1 MQLFAIVAFL
11 AVALFGDVNMS
22 FVKENNITIY
32 KEYLSELNQSLP
44 DYRLQ
49 KTLLNKI
56 ITLSTQKV
64 EVLDKKDFS
73 IKNDDDFVALFYK
86 INILLAQS
94 EIKKAQIENLQDQ
107 LKDIKSSSD
116 TNNSLTT
123 TLEYTYYYKQK
134 LLNESF
140 IKEVEKSYTKWLD
153 KLLTI
158 LPHITFNTKNI
169 DSTIK
174 KALQSIS
181 YLQKRIKKL
190 QIELERYTILEL
202 SSKVERIQKD
212 IAYLQKKKERYVIR
226 VVKAKL
232 KLFFASL
239 QKKDQKAFI
248 IAKEIVAFLKKNSQ
262 NPYLAQSFERTTIYL
277 LHKQIGSWQITLI
290 NFKNQLLAYLN
301 NNTLLG
307 IPLYKFAEAL
317 GIFLIFLL
325 FRKIFALVILKSLH
339 KIASFTKNSFDDK
352 LLEILEGPLK
362 FSFIIIGLYFATSI
376 ANIESA
382 FFDKLIKT
390 LIIFVIFWLLY
401 NAVNILDETIYKFA
415 RKFGKELYREIG
427 AFFIKTL
434 KIFIFAIG
442 LVSILQEWNINVS
455 AFLAS
460 LGLGGLAFALAAK
473 DTAANLFGGL
483 SILADRALK
492 IDDWIKVGDV
502 EGTVEEIG
510 LRTTK
515 IRTFEKSLVTVPN
528 QIIANNP
535 IENFSRRGIRRIK
548 MRIGLVYGTSK
559 EQIDAIVSDIRNM
572 LQSHPQ
578 IAKNATLLVNFD
590 EFADSSLSIFVYCF
604 TNTANWA
611 KYLAIKEDVNKKIM
625 DIVAKH
631 GSDFAFPSQSIYVEK
646 LPKQ

>member
-1 MQLFAIVAFL
+1 MRFFAIFVLFCL
-11 AVALFGDVNMS
+11 ALFGDVNMS

-32 KEYLSELNQSLP
+32 KEYLSELNQSQP

-49 KTLLNKI
+49 KTLLSKI
-56 ITLSTQKV
+56 ITLSAQKV

-73 IKNDDDFVALFYK
+73 IKDDDDFVDLFYK
-86 INILLAQS
+86 INTLLAQS
-94 EIKKAQIENLQDQ
+94 EAKKAQIEDLQDQ
-107 LKDIKSSSD
+107 LEDIKSSSD

-134 LLNESF
+134 LLYETF
-140 IKEVEKSYTKWLD
+140 IKEVEENYTKWLD

-158 LPHITFNTKNI
+158 MPHITFDTKHI
-169 DSTIK
+169 KRTIK
-174 KALQSIS
+174 KAIASIN

-202 SSKVERIQKD
+202 SSKIERIQKD
-212 IAYLQKKKERYVIR
+212 IAYLQNKKEQFVKK
-226 VVKAKL
+226 VTKAKL
-232 KLFFASL
+232 KQFFAAL
-239 QKKDQKAFI
+239 QKNDQKAFK
-248 IAKEIVAFLKKNSQ
+248 IAKDIVAFLEKNSQ
-262 NPYLAQSFERTTIYL
+262 DPNLAKAFELTTIYL
-277 LHKQIGSWQITLI
+277 LNKRIGNWQITLI
-290 NFKNQLLAYLN
+290 NLKNQVLTYLN
-301 NNTLLG
+301 NNTLIG
-307 IPLYKFAEAL
+307 IPLYKFAEAF
-317 GIFLIFLL
+317 GIFLLFLL
-325 FRKIFALVILKSLH
+325 FRKIFALVVLKSLH
-339 KIASFTKNSFDDK
+339 KIASITKSSIDDK
-352 LLEILEGPLK
+352 ILEILEGPLK
-362 FSFIIIGLYFATSI
+362 FSFIILGLYFALKIT
-376 ANIESA
+376 NIESENL
-382 FFDKLIKT
+382 DKILKT

-401 NAVNILDETIYKFA
+401 NAVNILDESIYKFA

-502 EGTVEEIG
+502 EGTVEDIG

-559 EQIDAIVSDIRNM
+559 EQIDAIVRDIRNM

-590 EFADSSLSIFVYCF
+590 EFADSSLSIFIYCF
-604 TNTANWA
+604 TNTANWE
-611 KYLAIKEDVNKKIM
+611 KYLEIREDVNKKIM

>member
-1 MQLFAIVAFL
+1 MQLFAILAFV
-11 AVALFGDVNMS
+11 AVALFGDINMS
-22 FVKENNITIY
+22 FVKESNITIY
-32 KEYLSELNQSLP
+32 KKYLSELNQSQP

-73 IKNDDDFVALFYK
+73 IKDDDDFVELFYK
-86 INILLAQS
+86 INTLLAQS
-94 EIKKAQIENLQDQ
+94 EAKKAQIEDLQDQ
-107 LKDIKSSSD
+107 LEDIKSSLD

-134 LLNESF
+134 LINETF
-140 IKEVEKSYTKWLD
+140 IKEVESNYTKWLD
-153 KLLTI
+153 KLLTV
-158 LPHITFNTKNI
+158 LPHITFDTKNI

-174 KALQSIS
+174 KAIKSIT
-181 YLQKRIKKL
+181 YLQKKIRKL
-190 QIELERYTILEL
+190 QIELERYTILEFT
-202 SSKVERIQKD
+202 SKIVRVKKD
-212 IAYLQKKKERYVIR
+212 IAYLQKRKERYIKT

-232 KLFFASL
+232 KLFFKAL
-239 QKKDQKAFI
+239 KQKDQKAFN
-248 IAKEIVAFLKKNSQ
+248 IAKEIVTFLQKNSQ
-262 NPYLAQSFERTTIYL
+262 DPNLAKAFNITTIYL
-277 LHKQIGSWQITLI
+277 LNRVIGSWKIKLI
-290 NFKNQLLAYLN
+290 NLKNQIVVYLN
-301 NNTLLG
+301 NNSIIG

-317 GIFLIFLL
+317 AIFLTFLF
-325 FRKIFALVILKSLH
+325 FRKLFTLIILKSLH
-339 KIASFTKNSFDDK
+339 KLASLTKSSFDDK
-352 LLEILEGPLK
+352 LLKIVEGPLK
-362 FSFIIIGLYFATSI
+362 FSFIILGLYFAIDITE
-376 ANIESA
+376 IESESL
-382 FFDKLIKT
+382 DKLLKT
-390 LIIFVIFWLLY
+390 FIIFIIFWLLY
-401 NAVNILDETIYKFA
+401 NAVNILDESIYKFA

-559 EQIDAIVSDIRNM
+559 EQIDAIVRDIRNM

-590 EFADSSLSIFVYCF
+590 EFADSSLSIFIYCF

-611 KYLAIKEDVNKKIM
+611 KYLEIREDVNKKIM

>member
-1 MQLFAIVAFL
+1 MRL
-11 AVALFGDVNMS
+11 VALLALFCSIIFADINMS

-32 KEYLSELNQSLP
+32 KEYLSELNQSQP

-56 ITLSTQKV
+56 ITLSTQKI
-64 EVLDKKDFS
+64 EVLNKKEFS
-73 IKNDDDFVALFYK
+73 IKDDNDFVDLFYK
-86 INILLAQS
+86 INTLLAQS
-94 EIKKAQIENLQDQ
+94 QAKKAQIEDLQNQ
-107 LKDIKSSSD
+107 LEDIKSSLDS
-116 TNNSLTT
+116 NNSLTT

-134 LLNESF
+134 LLYETF
-140 IKEVEKSYTKWLD
+140 IKEVENNYTKWLD

-158 LPHITFNTKNI
+158 LPHITFDTKNI

-174 KALQSIS
+174 KALQSIN
-181 YLQKRIKKL
+181 YLQKRIKKF

-202 SSKVERIQKD
+202 TNKIERIKKD
-212 IAYLQKKKERYVIR
+212 IAYLQKKKEQFVKK
-226 VVKAKL
+226 VTKAKL
-232 KLFFASL
+232 KLFFTAL
-239 QKKDQKAFI
+239 QKKDQKAFA
-248 IAKEIVAFLKKNSQ
+248 IAEEIVTFLKKNSQ
-262 NPYLAQSFERTTIYL
+262 NPHLANAFDLTTIYL
-277 LHKQIGSWQITLI
+277 LNKRIGSWQVTLI
-290 NFKNQLLAYLN
+290 NLKNQIMAYLN
-301 NNTLLG
+301 NNTLIG
-307 IPLYKFAEAL
+307 VPLYKFAQAL
-317 GIFLIFLL
+317 GVFLLFLIFRKL
-325 FRKIFALVILKSLH
+325 FTLIILKSLH
-339 KIASFTKNSFDDK
+339 KMAAFTKTSFDDK
-352 LLEILEGPLK
+352 LLKVVEGPLK
-362 FSFIIIGLYFATSI
+362 FSFIIIGLYFALVI

-382 FFDKLIKT
+382 SLDKVIKT

-502 EGTVEEIG
+502 EGTVEDIG

-548 MRIGLVYGTSK
+548 MRIGLIYGTSK
-559 EQIDAIVSDIRNM
+559 EQIDAIVRDIRNM

-578 IAKNATLLVNFD
+578 IAKDATLLVNFD
-590 EFADSSLSIFVYCF
+590 EFADSSLSIFIYCF

-611 KYLAIKEDVNKKIM
+611 KYLEIREDVNKKIM

>member
-1 MQLFAIVAFL
+1 MRL
-11 AVALFGDVNMS
+11 VALLALFCSIIFADINMS

-32 KEYLSELNQSLP
+32 KEYLSELNQSQP

-56 ITLSTQKV
+56 ITLSTQKI
-64 EVLDKKDFS
+64 EVLNKKEFS
-73 IKNDDDFVALFYK
+73 IKDDNDFVDLFYK
-86 INILLAQS
+86 INTLLAQS
-94 EIKKAQIENLQDQ
+94 QAKKAQIEDLQNQ
-107 LKDIKSSSD
+107 LEDIKSSLDS
-116 TNNSLTT
+116 NNSLTT

-134 LLNESF
+134 LLYETF
-140 IKEVEKSYTKWLD
+140 IKEVENNYTKWLD

-158 LPHITFNTKNI
+158 LPHISFDIKNI

-174 KALQSIS
+174 KALQSIN
-181 YLQKRIKKL
+181 YLQKRIKKF

-202 SSKVERIQKD
+202 TNKIERIKKD
-212 IAYLQKKKERYVIR
+212 IAYLQKKKEQFVKK
-226 VVKAKL
+226 VTKAKL
-232 KLFFASL
+232 KLFFTAL
-239 QKKDQKAFI
+239 QKKDQKAFA
-248 IAKEIVAFLKKNSQ
+248 IAEEIVTFLKKNSQ
-262 NPYLAQSFERTTIYL
+262 NPHLANAFDLTTIYL
-277 LHKQIGSWQITLI
+277 LNKRIGSWQVTLI
-290 NFKNQLLAYLN
+290 NLKNQIMAYLN
-301 NNTLLG
+301 NNTLIG
-307 IPLYKFAEAL
+307 VPLYKFAQAL
-317 GIFLIFLL
+317 GVFLLFLIFRKL
-325 FRKIFALVILKSLH
+325 FTLIILKSLH
-339 KIASFTKNSFDDK
+339 KMAAFTKTSFDDK
-352 LLEILEGPLK
+352 LLKVVEGPLK
-362 FSFIIIGLYFATSI
+362 FSFIIIGLYFALVI

-382 FFDKLIKT
+382 SLDKVIKT

-502 EGTVEEIG
+502 EGTVEDIG

-548 MRIGLVYGTSK
+548 MRIGLIYGTSK
-559 EQIDAIVSDIRNM
+559 EQIDAIVRDIRNM

-578 IAKNATLLVNFD
+578 IAKDATLLVNFD
-590 EFADSSLSIFVYCF
+590 EFADSSLSIFIYCF

-611 KYLAIKEDVNKKIM
+611 KYLEIREDVNKKIM